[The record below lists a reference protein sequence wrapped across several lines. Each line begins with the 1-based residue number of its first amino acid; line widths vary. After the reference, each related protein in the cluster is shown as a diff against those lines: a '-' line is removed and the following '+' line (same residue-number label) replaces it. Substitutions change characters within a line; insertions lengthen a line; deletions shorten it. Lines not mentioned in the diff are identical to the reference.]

1 MTLIRELALYLTI
14 LLLLLFSGSF
24 VMNIIDARSYLQD
37 QLESHAQDTATS
49 LGVAIATT
57 EPDNKA
63 AIDSLVDVVFD
74 RGYYRLIRF
83 VDQNGNLIAS
93 SQHELRLDDV
103 PVWFIKLVN
112 LEAPM
117 VASEVNRGWMPAG
130 IIFVA
135 SHPGNAYRSLW
146 SKTLHG
152 LLLFGGGLLLAI
164 LGLNLLLNVTLRP
177 LKKLE
182 KQANAI
188 CERSF
193 VQQNVLPKN
202 KDLRRVV
209 EAMNRMAGNLE
220 EQFAEK
226 MMLTEELR
234 KRSVKDALTGI
245 LNRRAFDDRIA
256 NVLQDEERGES
267 GGALLMA
274 QISGLDGFNKKN
286 GRNAA
291 DLLLVDI
298 AGRISRTVETW
309 PEAVVGRRSGTVFC
323 VFVPAC
329 DLEQSRR
336 VTEACFRAMASL
348 PFFLSEDGQDRLHIA
363 TVTHVGR
370 TNAEEIIQESD
381 RLLRGL
387 QHQSGRSGWEVKQ
400 VDGSHDQPYHHWSE
414 GNWQES
420 LKQVLKGQEVE
431 LFVQTV
437 YNTDR
442 KSVFREV
449 FARLRLLGELAPAE
463 AFLPMVERFDLHADF
478 DKLVVETL
486 IVHMRKDD
494 GKTRYC
500 VNLSPRSL
508 LDDGFTGWL
517 LETLNAVPDVTA
529 RLILEV
535 PERTL
540 VMAGEAMPY
549 LVRRLVKTGCRF
561 SIDHFGIASR
571 SITSLH
577 ELELDYIKV
586 DGSFVRGLCNNQ
598 GNQFYI
604 RTLAML
610 AKSRDILLLAQDV
623 EQEEDWLQLQE
634 LGVQGG
640 QGYYLG
646 RPQRL

>member
-1 MTLIRELALYLTI
+1 MTLLRELALYLTI
-14 LLLLLFSGSF
+14 LLFLLFSGSF
-24 VMNIIDARSYLQD
+24 VMNISDARSYLQD

-49 LGVAIATT
+49 LGVAISAT

-63 AIDSLVDVVFD
+63 AVDSLVDAVFD

-83 VDQNGNLIAS
+83 VDQNGNLVVS
-93 SQHELRLDDV
+93 SQHELQLDDV
-103 PVWFIKLVN
+103 PMWFIELVD
-112 LEAPM
+112 LQAPM

-130 IIFVA
+130 IIYVA
-135 SHPGNAYRSLW
+135 SHPGYAYRSLW
-146 SKTLHG
+146 NKTLHG

-164 LGLNLLLNVTLRP
+164 LGLNILLRIALRP
-177 LKKLE
+177 LKKME

-188 CERSF
+188 CQRSF
-193 VQQNVLPKN
+193 VQQDALPRT

-209 EAMNRMAGNLE
+209 EAMNRMAGKLE

-226 MMLTEELR
+226 LVLTEELR

-256 NVLQDEERGES
+256 NTLQDEERGES

-274 QISGLDGFNKKN
+274 QVSGLDSFNKKN

-298 AGRISRTVETW
+298 ASRISRTVEIW

-329 DLEQSRR
+329 DLVQSRR
-336 VTEACFRAMASL
+336 VTEACFRAMSSL
-348 PFFLSEDGQDRLHIA
+348 PFFLSEEGQDRLHIA
-363 TVTHVGR
+363 TVTHIGR
-370 TNAEEIIQESD
+370 TSAEEIIQQSD
-381 RLLRGL
+381 QLLRSL
-387 QHQSGRSGWEVKQ
+387 QHQSGRSSWEVKQ
-400 VDGSHDQPYHHWSE
+400 VDGNSDQPYHHWSE

-420 LKQVLKGQEVE
+420 LKQVLNGQEVE
-431 LFVQTV
+431 LFFQTV
-437 YNTDR
+437 YNMDQQPL
-442 KSVFREV
+442 FREV
-449 FARLRLLGELAPAE
+449 FARLRLLGELASAE

-478 DKLVVETL
+478 DKIVVEAL
-486 IVHMRKDD
+486 ILHLKKEESD
-494 GKTRYC
+494 TRYC
-500 VNLSPRSL
+500 LNLSPRSL

-517 LETLNAVPDVTA
+517 MKTLSAVPDLTP

-540 VMAGEAMPY
+540 LMAGEEMPY
-549 LVRRLVKTGCRF
+549 LVKRLVKTGCRF

-571 SITSLH
+571 SMTSLH

-586 DGSFVRGLCNNQ
+586 DGSFVRGICSNQ

-610 AKSRDILLLAQDV
+610 AKSRDIKLLAQDV

-646 RPQRL
+646 RPQKL